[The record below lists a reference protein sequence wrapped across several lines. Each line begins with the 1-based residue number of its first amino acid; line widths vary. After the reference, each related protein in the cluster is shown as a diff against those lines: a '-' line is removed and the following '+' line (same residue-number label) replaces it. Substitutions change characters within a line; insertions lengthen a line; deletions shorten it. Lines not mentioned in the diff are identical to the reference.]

1 MQPASTALGPNPD
14 GKEYHV
20 ERNGFVI
27 LVKRPNVD
35 NMPKTYVNS
44 PQSEITTIKSKG
56 RTLVPPKAVPR
67 ATNASQMTQS
77 MIGDGD
83 YDESNFAR
91 KEMKK
96 LTD

>member
-35 NMPKTYVNS
+35 NLPKTFVNS
-44 PQSEITTIKSKG
+44 PQSEITTLKSKG
-56 RTLVPPKAVPR
+56 RPLAPPKAASR
-67 ATNASQMTQS
+67 AANAS
-77 MIGDGD
+77 
-83 YDESNFAR
+83 
-91 KEMKK
+91 
-96 LTD
+96 